1 MSFNFSINLHALLD
15 VDEQIVVT
23 RAELEAICMDIFQ
36 QAIQIVKRFLDQNN
50 IVPNSNAISEV
61 SLSIH
66 LQKNRI
72 FLPHYLAPKFSLIYW
87 KIKN

>member
-36 QAIQIVKRFLDQNN
+36 QAIQIVKRFIDQNN
-50 IVPNSNAISEV
+50 IVPNSNIVSEV
-61 SLSIH
+61 
-66 LQKNRI
+66 
-72 FLPHYLAPKFSLIYW
+72 
-87 KIKN
+87 